1 MLRLRLLLRQLT
13 VSAPQMTIKRH
24 LPWPFKAAGWLAVL
38 ALGAALG
45 TALYD
50 YSRGMLGLNPPIS
63 AGELTNLRA
72 ELVRLQNEV
81 GRLQTAVDQASGQL
95 AIERAQ
101 KDQLAEDLRTAQNTV
116 ASLREDLSFFET
128 LLPTDARSEQVSIRA
143 ADISREGAGLGYR
156 VLLMRGGR
164 PAQDFKGQIE
174 FAISG
179 VQDGR
184 TLTLPQPARMALAF
198 RQYHRLEGTLQ
209 LPAGFLPRSVTVRV
223 LENGQLRSQRS
234 VNL

>member
-24 LPWPFKAAGWLAVL
+24 LPWPLKAAAWLAVL

-63 AGELTNLRA
+63 AGELSELRA
-72 ELVRLQNEV
+72 ELLRLQNEV
-81 GRLQTAVDQASGQL
+81 GRLQAALDQAGGQL
-95 AIERAQ
+95 TIERAQ
-101 KDQLAEDLRTAQNTV
+101 KDQLAEDLRAAQKAM

-128 LLPTDARSEQVSIRA
+128 LLPIDSRSEQVSIRA
-143 ADISREGAGLGYR
+143 ADINREGTGLGYR

-164 PAQDFKGQIE
+164 PTQDFKGQIE
-174 FAISG
+174 FVISG

-184 TLTLPQPARMALAF
+184 TLTLPQPVRMALAF
-198 RQYHRLEGTLQ
+198 RQYHRLEGMLT

-234 VNL
+234 VNF